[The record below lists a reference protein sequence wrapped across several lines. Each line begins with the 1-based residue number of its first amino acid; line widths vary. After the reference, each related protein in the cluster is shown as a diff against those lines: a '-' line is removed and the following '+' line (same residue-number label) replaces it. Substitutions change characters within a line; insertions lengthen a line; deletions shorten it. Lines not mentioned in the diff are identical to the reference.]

1 MITVEKL
8 EKGTYFDDAFK
19 ISFRYDPTTVAKV
32 KELAERRYLPEDRA
46 WEIPAHELPA
56 LIEKVGLSNIKSEEA
71 VVQALNTKE
80 IEDKR
85 EATQERLKGIKPV
98 RDFDFKTAPLPHQI
112 EAFNYGMEKNSLL
125 IGDEQGLGKTK
136 ESIDI
141 CVARKKELIKTLIV
155 CGVNSV
161 KYNWEKEIQIHSNEG
176 CVMVDGKTMD
186 VRVQQ
191 LNDWYR
197 GSSYFGVINIES
209 LRNEKIQDALYLGI
223 KDGYIGA
230 IIVDEIHKAKN
241 GGSQQ
246 GKALRFLKAP
256 VKIGLSG
263 TPMNKAE
270 DLWNILTWL
279 GVERRSFYSFRNAYC
294 TMGGFGGYKVIGYKN
309 LDSLNSELNTVMLR
323 RKKEEVLDLPPK
335 LYSTE
340 YVELTT
346 AQKKQYRD
354 IKNGIVADMEN
365 ILASVNPLN
374 CTLRLRQ
381 LTSGTLIAKE
391 LNDAGYR
398 NTVGKPWKP
407 MDIPKF
413 VYDCKNVGTMIINKE
428 RHDFE
433 SKQTIKLPKEEWVYV
448 ENALPPIVTQEEW
461 DLICKIHEERVIATG
476 SDRRGKKTSGY
487 SFSGKLVCGICGAPY
502 WRKQRVSK
510 DEYWVCSTKQT
521 KGRRTRKRDSTM
533 GKAGEINPLGCDNE
547 NISYN
552 SLMEIMGVVS
562 ERLQANT
569 DTIKHDMINWLTK
582 LRKQLLEANGGHT
595 EADLQRELS
604 RKSKLLDAYLDG
616 ILNKQEYQ
624 KKAEELDERIIQLK
638 AETEKNKAN
647 SGDIA
652 EIDKVLANIDE
663 EVSRYVDG
671 NEKLKVEYLLE
682 HLEQVQIFPDKV
694 IVIVPILSEGI
705 VVEKAQYVSREKRCR
720 QNNHF

>member
-1 MITVEKL
+1 MAKQIKVREDNYFAVQGWMVTELKLKGNALMLYAIIYGFSQTTNTAFTGSVDYLCEWLGGVSRPTVINTLDNLVKQGLLTKSSTTKRALIYNSYTALRPSKKILSDEDPTSKKFLPDTSKNFLLNKYSKDNIEKSISKEMEGKAPKKKSYSTILEDPVNKFVKEALSKFIQYCRGKNYTPKVTTVEKFASTL
-8 EKGTYFDDAFK
+8 RDNAGEDPVVALAIVDQSIDKGWKDLY
-19 ISFRYDPTTVAKV
+19 P
-32 KELAERRYLPEDRA
+32 
-46 WEIPAHELPA
+46 
-56 LIEKVGLSNIKSEEA
+56 
-71 VVQALNTKE
+71 
-80 IEDKR
+80 
-85 EATQERLKGIKPV
+85 LK
-98 RDFDFKTAPLPHQI
+98 
-112 EAFNYGMEKNSLL
+112 NYG
-125 IGDEQGLGKTK
+125 
-136 ESIDI
+136 
-141 CVARKKELIKTLIV
+141 R
-155 CGVNSV
+155 
-161 KYNWEKEIQIHSNEG
+161 
-176 CVMVDGKTMD
+176 
-186 VRVQQ
+186 
-191 LNDWYR
+191 
-197 GSSYFGVINIES
+197 
-209 LRNEKIQDALYLGI
+209 
-223 KDGYIGA
+223 
-230 IIVDEIHKAKN
+230 
-241 GGSQQ
+241 Q
-246 GKALRFLKAP
+246 GKPTAVSKKFSGNTLKD
-256 VKIGLSG
+256 
-263 TPMNKAE
+263 AE
-270 DLWNILTWL
+270 
-279 GVERRSFYSFRNAYC
+279 G
-294 TMGGFGGYKVIGYKN
+294 
-309 LDSLNSELNTVMLR
+309 
-323 RKKEEVLDLPPK
+323 
-335 LYSTE
+335 
-340 YVELTT
+340 
-346 AQKKQYRD
+346 
-354 IKNGIVADMEN
+354 
-365 ILASVNPLN
+365 
-374 CTLRLRQ
+374 
-381 LTSGTLIAKE
+381 
-391 LNDAGYR
+391 
-398 NTVGKPWKP
+398 
-407 MDIPKF
+407 
-413 VYDCKNVGTMIINKE
+413 
-428 RHDFE
+428 
-433 SKQTIKLPKEEWVYV
+433 KQTIKLPKEEWVYV

-705 VVEKAQYVSREKRCR
+705 VLEKAQYVSREKRR
-720 QNNHF
+720 REKYNVWYADG

>member
-1 MITVEKL
+1 MAYRKITDIKDTIGMRAVFYARVSTAEEEQLNAIELQIEENRGCIKDHGWKL
-8 EKGTYFDDAFK
+8 VGEYIDRSKSGTMVKGRDDYQRLYEDLYEDLFD
-19 ISFRYDPTTVAKV
+19 IVV
-32 KELAERRYLPEDRA
+32 
-46 WEIPAHELPA
+46 
-56 LIEKVGLSNIKSEEA
+56 IK
-71 VVQALNTKE
+71 
-80 IEDKR
+80 D
-85 EATQERLKGIKPV
+85 QERLQRNTLDWYLFINRVVQTGKLLFMYMDGKFYSPDDALITGVRAIIAEEFSRNLSKKLHNYHDHRIEKARQGQEIALQGSGNVYGWDKKDGKYYINPEQAKVRRLMCEGI
-98 RDFDFKTAPLPHQI
+98 
-112 EAFNYGMEKNSLL
+112 M
-125 IGDEQGLGKTK
+125 
-136 ESIDI
+136 
-141 CVARKKELIKTLIV
+141 ARK
-155 CGVNSV
+155 
-161 KYNWEKEIQIHSNEG
+161 
-176 CVMVDGKTMD
+176 
-186 VRVQQ
+186 
-191 LNDWYR
+191 
-197 GSSYFGVINIES
+197 GS
-209 LRNEKIQDALYLGI
+209 
-223 KDGYIGA
+223 
-230 IIVDEIHKAKN
+230 
-241 GGSQQ
+241 
-246 GKALRFLKAP
+246 
-256 VKIGLSG
+256 
-263 TPMNKAE
+263 
-270 DLWNILTWL
+270 
-279 GVERRSFYSFRNAYC
+279 
-294 TMGGFGGYKVIGYKN
+294 
-309 LDSLNSELNTVMLR
+309 
-323 RKKEEVLDLPPK
+323 
-335 LYSTE
+335 
-340 YVELTT
+340 
-346 AQKKQYRD
+346 
-354 IKNGIVADMEN
+354 
-365 ILASVNPLN
+365 
-374 CTLRLRQ
+374 
-381 LTSGTLIAKE
+381 TLIAKE

-569 DTIKHDMINWLTK
+569 DTIKQDMINWLTK

-595 EADLQRELS
+595 EADLQREIS

-663 EVSRYVDG
+663 EVARYIDG

-705 VVEKAQYVSREKRCR
+705 VVEKTQYVSREKICDYSFSPPDRRFQDSPFFLPDFNEMGKNDNVSDILFFIDTSGSISDNDMTAAYSEIKGAIDQYDGKLQGWLGFFDAAIIEPKPFSSFEEFNVIKPAGGGGTDFQIIFEYVNQHMKEKEPNCIIILTDGYAPFPKEELANDIPVLWLI
-720 QNNHF
+720 NNQDVTPPWGKVARFTVRA

>member
-1 MITVEKL
+1 MHNLYSFFTVYL
-8 EKGTYFDDAFK
+8 RL
-19 ISFRYDPTTVAKV
+19 ISGNVYGWDKKDGKYYINPEQAKV
-32 KELAERRYLPEDRA
+32 RRLMCE
-46 WEIPAHELPA
+46 
-56 LIEKVGLSNIKSEEA
+56 
-71 VVQALNTKE
+71 
-80 IEDKR
+80 
-85 EATQERLKGIKPV
+85 GI
-98 RDFDFKTAPLPHQI
+98 
-112 EAFNYGMEKNSLL
+112 M
-125 IGDEQGLGKTK
+125 
-136 ESIDI
+136 
-141 CVARKKELIKTLIV
+141 ARK
-155 CGVNSV
+155 
-161 KYNWEKEIQIHSNEG
+161 
-176 CVMVDGKTMD
+176 
-186 VRVQQ
+186 
-191 LNDWYR
+191 
-197 GSSYFGVINIES
+197 GS
-209 LRNEKIQDALYLGI
+209 
-223 KDGYIGA
+223 
-230 IIVDEIHKAKN
+230 
-241 GGSQQ
+241 
-246 GKALRFLKAP
+246 
-256 VKIGLSG
+256 
-263 TPMNKAE
+263 
-270 DLWNILTWL
+270 
-279 GVERRSFYSFRNAYC
+279 
-294 TMGGFGGYKVIGYKN
+294 
-309 LDSLNSELNTVMLR
+309 
-323 RKKEEVLDLPPK
+323 
-335 LYSTE
+335 
-340 YVELTT
+340 
-346 AQKKQYRD
+346 
-354 IKNGIVADMEN
+354 
-365 ILASVNPLN
+365 
-374 CTLRLRQ
+374 
-381 LTSGTLIAKE
+381 TLIAKE

-705 VVEKAQYVSREKRCR
+705 VVEKAQYVSREKWSGEDNLPEDDQWTFQTDQWRNR
-720 QNNHF
+720 NLWIQRKGFAKSSLTGGMSD

>member
-1 MITVEKL
+1 MAKQIKVREDNYFAVQGWMVTELKLKGNALMLYAIIYGFSQTTNTAFTGSVDYLCEWLGGVSRPTVINTLDNLVKQGLLTKSSTTKGALIYNSYTALRPSKKILSDEDPTSKKTLPDTSKNFLLNKDSKDNIEKSISKEMEGKAPKKRSYSTILEDPVNKFVKEALSKFIQYCRGKNYTPKVTTVEK
-8 EKGTYFDDAFK
+8 F
-19 ISFRYDPTTVAKV
+19 
-32 KELAERRYLPEDRA
+32 
-46 WEIPAHELPA
+46 
-56 LIEKVGLSNIKSEEA
+56 
-71 VVQALNTKE
+71 
-80 IEDKR
+80 
-85 EATQERLKGIKPV
+85 
-98 RDFDFKTAPLPHQI
+98 
-112 EAFNYGMEKNSLL
+112 
-125 IGDEQGLGKTK
+125 
-136 ESIDI
+136 
-141 CVARKKELIKTLIV
+141 
-155 CGVNSV
+155 
-161 KYNWEKEIQIHSNEG
+161 
-176 CVMVDGKTMD
+176 
-186 VRVQQ
+186 
-191 LNDWYR
+191 
-197 GSSYFGVINIES
+197 
-209 LRNEKIQDALYLGI
+209 
-223 KDGYIGA
+223 
-230 IIVDEIHKAKN
+230 
-241 GGSQQ
+241 
-246 GKALRFLKAP
+246 
-256 VKIGLSG
+256 
-263 TPMNKAE
+263 
-270 DLWNILTWL
+270 
-279 GVERRSFYSFRNAYC
+279 
-294 TMGGFGGYKVIGYKN
+294 
-309 LDSLNSELNTVMLR
+309 
-323 RKKEEVLDLPPK
+323 
-335 LYSTE
+335 
-340 YVELTT
+340 
-346 AQKKQYRD
+346 
-354 IKNGIVADMEN
+354 
-365 ILASVNPLN
+365 AS
-374 CTLRLRQ
+374 
-381 LTSGTLIAKE
+381 KE

-569 DTIKHDMINWLTK
+569 DTIKQDMINWLTK
-582 LRKQLLEANGGHT
+582 LRKQLIEANGGHT

-624 KKAEELDERIIQLK
+624 TKAEELDERIIQLK
-638 AETEKNKAN
+638 AETEKNKDN

-652 EIDKVLANIDE
+652 EIDKVLVNIDE

-705 VVEKAQYVSREKRCR
+705 VVEKTQYVSREKRCGKNNDAAHYFRAFKERRR
-720 QNNHF
+720 QSVAGRRADDKKYSEAEKPDRLCA

>member
-125 IGDEQGLGKTK
+125 IGDEQGLG
-136 ESIDI
+136 
-141 CVARKKELIKTLIV
+141 
-155 CGVNSV
+155 
-161 KYNWEKEIQIHSNEG
+161 
-176 CVMVDGKTMD
+176 
-186 VRVQQ
+186 
-191 LNDWYR
+191 
-197 GSSYFGVINIES
+197 
-209 LRNEKIQDALYLGI
+209 
-223 KDGYIGA
+223 
-230 IIVDEIHKAKN
+230 
-241 GGSQQ
+241 
-246 GKALRFLKAP
+246 
-256 VKIGLSG
+256 
-263 TPMNKAE
+263 
-270 DLWNILTWL
+270 
-279 GVERRSFYSFRNAYC
+279 
-294 TMGGFGGYKVIGYKN
+294 
-309 LDSLNSELNTVMLR
+309 
-323 RKKEEVLDLPPK
+323 
-335 LYSTE
+335 
-340 YVELTT
+340 
-346 AQKKQYRD
+346 
-354 IKNGIVADMEN
+354 
-365 ILASVNPLN
+365 
-374 CTLRLRQ
+374 
-381 LTSGTLIAKE
+381 
-391 LNDAGYR
+391 
-398 NTVGKPWKP
+398 
-407 MDIPKF
+407 
-413 VYDCKNVGTMIINKE
+413 
-428 RHDFE
+428 
-433 SKQTIKLPKEEWVYV
+433 
-448 ENALPPIVTQEEW
+448 
-461 DLICKIHEERVIATG
+461 
-476 SDRRGKKTSGY
+476 
-487 SFSGKLVCGICGAPY
+487 
-502 WRKQRVSK
+502 
-510 DEYWVCSTKQT
+510 

-705 VVEKAQYVSREKRCR
+705 VVEKTQYVSREKRKWKD
-720 QNNHF
+720 NTD

>member
-1 MITVEKL
+1 MYMDGKF
-8 EKGTYFDDAFK
+8 YSPDDAL
-19 ISFRYDPTTVAKV
+19 ITGVRAII
-32 KELAERRYLPEDRA
+32 AEEFSRNLSKKLHNYHDHR
-46 WEIPAHELPA
+46 
-56 LIEKVGLSNIKSEEA
+56 IEKARQGQEIALQGSGNVYGWDKKDGKYYINPE
-71 VVQALNTKE
+71 QA
-80 IEDKR
+80 R
-85 EATQERLKGIKPV
+85 VRRLMCEGI
-98 RDFDFKTAPLPHQI
+98 
-112 EAFNYGMEKNSLL
+112 M
-125 IGDEQGLGKTK
+125 
-136 ESIDI
+136 
-141 CVARKKELIKTLIV
+141 ARK
-155 CGVNSV
+155 
-161 KYNWEKEIQIHSNEG
+161 
-176 CVMVDGKTMD
+176 
-186 VRVQQ
+186 
-191 LNDWYR
+191 
-197 GSSYFGVINIES
+197 GS
-209 LRNEKIQDALYLGI
+209 
-223 KDGYIGA
+223 
-230 IIVDEIHKAKN
+230 
-241 GGSQQ
+241 
-246 GKALRFLKAP
+246 
-256 VKIGLSG
+256 
-263 TPMNKAE
+263 
-270 DLWNILTWL
+270 
-279 GVERRSFYSFRNAYC
+279 
-294 TMGGFGGYKVIGYKN
+294 
-309 LDSLNSELNTVMLR
+309 
-323 RKKEEVLDLPPK
+323 
-335 LYSTE
+335 
-340 YVELTT
+340 
-346 AQKKQYRD
+346 
-354 IKNGIVADMEN
+354 
-365 ILASVNPLN
+365 
-374 CTLRLRQ
+374 
-381 LTSGTLIAKE
+381 TLIAKE

-569 DTIKHDMINWLTK
+569 DTIKQDMINWLTK

-638 AETEKNKAN
+638 TETEKNKAN

-663 EVSRYVDG
+663 EVARYVDG

-705 VVEKAQYVSREKRCR
+705 VVEKTQYVSREKRLR
-720 QNNHF
+720 KDDNHQLHPCTACL

>member
-19 ISFRYDPTTVAKV
+19 ISFRYDPTIVAKI

-125 IGDEQGLGKTK
+125 IGD
-136 ESIDI
+136 
-141 CVARKKELIKTLIV
+141 
-155 CGVNSV
+155 
-161 KYNWEKEIQIHSNEG
+161 
-176 CVMVDGKTMD
+176 
-186 VRVQQ
+186 
-191 LNDWYR
+191 
-197 GSSYFGVINIES
+197 
-209 LRNEKIQDALYLGI
+209 
-223 KDGYIGA
+223 
-230 IIVDEIHKAKN
+230 
-241 GGSQQ
+241 
-246 GKALRFLKAP
+246 
-256 VKIGLSG
+256 
-263 TPMNKAE
+263 
-270 DLWNILTWL
+270 
-279 GVERRSFYSFRNAYC
+279 
-294 TMGGFGGYKVIGYKN
+294 
-309 LDSLNSELNTVMLR
+309 
-323 RKKEEVLDLPPK
+323 
-335 LYSTE
+335 
-340 YVELTT
+340 
-346 AQKKQYRD
+346 
-354 IKNGIVADMEN
+354 
-365 ILASVNPLN
+365 
-374 CTLRLRQ
+374 
-381 LTSGTLIAKE
+381 
-391 LNDAGYR
+391 
-398 NTVGKPWKP
+398 
-407 MDIPKF
+407 
-413 VYDCKNVGTMIINKE
+413 
-428 RHDFE
+428 
-433 SKQTIKLPKEEWVYV
+433 
-448 ENALPPIVTQEEW
+448 
-461 DLICKIHEERVIATG
+461 
-476 SDRRGKKTSGY
+476 
-487 SFSGKLVCGICGAPY
+487 
-502 WRKQRVSK
+502 
-510 DEYWVCSTKQT
+510 
-521 KGRRTRKRDSTM
+521 STM

-569 DTIKHDMINWLTK
+569 DTIKQDMINWLTK

-595 EADLQRELS
+595 EADLQREIS

-663 EVSRYVDG
+663 EVARYVDG

-705 VVEKAQYVSREKRCR
+705 VVEKTQYVSREKRCGKKYSASYHGR
-720 QNNHF
+720 DHPSGQRRGADG